1 MSPLG
6 NTEAII
12 LFLDMLR
19 AERGAARNTLLAY
32 RTALEA
38 AGATLEVALV
48 AATAEDIR
56 SLLAHW
62 HQINQIARSTAAMRV
77 SALRQFYGFLLRDGL
92 RDGDPTLDLMMPA
105 PARKLPKVMA
115 QDQMQAM
122 LGAAAARVAT
132 EPSPQNLR
140 LQALVELLYGSGLRA
155 TELVSLPIS
164 AIRAG
169 RFHAIV
175 RGKGDKERLV
185 PISKA
190 ALAAALAW
198 IAQRPNDSPFLFP
211 AVGRQGHLS
220 RVRLFQIIKILA
232 IESGLDPAT
241 VSPHVLRHAFATHL
255 LQGGADLRVVQTLL
269 GHADIGTTQI
279 YTHVAGDH
287 LRAAVFGH
295 HPLSKRKVDRKPAQ
309 S

>member
-1 MSPLG
+1 MSKLSDAQ
-6 NTEAII
+6 AIA

-32 RTALEA
+32 RTALDA
-38 AGATLEVALV
+38 ASSALSNALV
-48 AATAEDIR
+48 DVDSDGLRA
-56 SLLAHW
+56 LLARW
-62 HQINQIARSTAAMRV
+62 HTQDQIARSTASMRL
-77 SALRQFYGFLLRDGL
+77 SALRQFFAFLLHDGL
-92 RDGDPTLDLMMPA
+92 RDGNPTIDLMMPA
-105 PARKLPKVMA
+105 PQRKLPKILPQA
-115 QDQMQAM
+115 QMQA
-122 LGAAAARVAT
+122 LLEAAETRLAS

-140 LQALVELLYGSGLRA
+140 LRALVELLYGSGLRA
-155 TELVSLPIS
+155 TELVSLPRA

-169 RFHAIV
+169 RPYAIV

-185 PISKA
+185 PISAA

-198 IAQRPNDSPFLFP
+198 SAHVPEGSAFLFP

-220 RVRLFQIIKILA
+220 RVRLFQLVKALA
-232 IESGLDPAT
+232 GEAELDPST

-255 LQGGADLRVVQTLL
+255 LEGGADLRVVQTLL

-287 LRAAVFGH
+287 LRAAVFEH
-295 HPLSKRKVDRKPAQ
+295 HPLAKVDAGRKQ

>member
-1 MSPLG
+1 MSALSD
-6 NTEAII
+6 TDAIA

-38 AGATLEVALV
+38 ARIALKNRLVEATPA
-48 AATAEDIR
+48 DIR
-56 SLLAHW
+56 CLLARW
-62 HQINQIARSTAAMRV
+62 HEVDQLARSTAAMRV
-77 SALRQFYGFLLRDGL
+77 SALRQFFGFLLRDGL
-92 RDGDPTLDLMMPA
+92 CTGDPTLDLMMPA
-105 PARKLPKVMA
+105 PARRLPKVMA

-122 LGAAAARVAT
+122 LEAASARIALD
-132 EPSPQNLR
+132 PSPQNLR
-140 LQALVELLYGSGLRA
+140 LMALVELLYGSGLRA
-155 TELVSLPIS
+155 TELVSLPKS

-169 RFHAIV
+169 RLHAIV

-185 PISKA
+185 PISAA

-198 IAQRPNDSPFLFP
+198 IKQVPGDSAFLFP

-220 RVRLFQIIKILA
+220 RVRLFQIIKALA
-232 IESGLDPAT
+232 AAAGLDPAQI
-241 VSPHVLRHAFATHL
+241 SPHVLRHAFATHL

-269 GHADIGTTQI
+269 GHADISTTQI

-287 LRAAVFGH
+287 LRAAVFEH
-295 HPLSKRKVDRKPAQ
+295 HPLAKRNVDPKAR
-309 S
+309 

>member
-1 MSPLG
+1 MSALADSD
-6 NTEAII
+6 AIG

-19 AERGAARNTLLAY
+19 AERGAASNTLLAY
-32 RTALEA
+32 RTALDA
-38 AGATLEVALV
+38 ARSALKNQLV
-48 AATAEDIR
+48 DATADDIR
-56 SLLAHW
+56 SLLAQW
-62 HQINQIARSTAAMRV
+62 HEVDQIARSTAAMRV
-77 SALRQFYGFLLRDGL
+77 SALRQFFGFLLRDAL
-92 RDGDPTLDLMMPA
+92 RVGDPTLDLMMPA

-115 QDQMQAM
+115 QGQMQAM
-122 LGAAAARVAT
+122 LEAAAARVAAA
-132 EPSPQNLR
+132 PSHQNLR
-140 LQALVELLYGSGLRA
+140 LQALTELLYGSGLRA
-155 TELVSLPIS
+155 TELVSLPKS

-169 RFHAIV
+169 RHHAIV

-185 PISKA
+185 PISEA

-198 IAQRPNDSPFLFP
+198 LKHVPADSGFLFP
-211 AVGRQGHLS
+211 AVGCQGHLS
-220 RVRLFQIIKILA
+220 RVRLFQLIKALA
-232 IESGLDPAT
+232 VEAGLDPAQ

-287 LRAAVFGH
+287 LRAAVFEH
-295 HPLSKRKVDRKPAQ
+295 HPLAKRKVDPKARE